1 MIFLT
6 YTVLLLGIGF
16 VFFCFA
22 AGFILFRFLCVRTAY
37 EKYAQSRKKLYSA
50 AKIETGITDKAETLT
65 LFATCRRR
73 FFLFPK
79 RKIVLCADLYNHP
92 DSTRAQ
98 KPHNIAV
105 LVHALSDSDVQTK
118 AFAKDY
124 YKRGFSVLNVDLR
137 AHGKSGG
144 TYAGLGYVKT
154 DAADLCLWLRCLVD
168 RFGTDIRIVL
178 HGISTGAAAVI
189 QCAYGILAEG
199 TDFNKEKN
207 SVKLVVADSSF
218 FRFSESVRHLLFLC
232 MPKAFVQRLL
242 FSCAAAAASC
252 INFIINGFTFF
263 ANCPGTCLQ
272 RFSRTNDGMHKTGH
286 CTLLLFHGKADTF
299 VPLKAAHSLYAFA
312 PEPKKLIV
320 TENAAHAESYFFAK
334 DQYMNEILGAFE
346 SAAV

>member
-124 YKRGFSVLNVDLR
+124 YKNL
-137 AHGKSGG
+137 
-144 TYAGLGYVKT
+144 
-154 DAADLCLWLRCLVD
+154 DA
-168 RFGTDIRIVL
+168 
-178 HGISTGAAAVI
+178 
-189 QCAYGILAEG
+189 
-199 TDFNKEKN
+199 K
-207 SVKLVVADSSF
+207 
-218 FRFSESVRHLLFLC
+218 
-232 MPKAFVQRLL
+232 
-242 FSCAAAAASC
+242 
-252 INFIINGFTFF
+252 
-263 ANCPGTCLQ
+263 
-272 RFSRTNDGMHKTGH
+272 
-286 CTLLLFHGKADTF
+286 
-299 VPLKAAHSLYAFA
+299 HSHHYH
-312 PEPKKLIV
+312 EPKYI
-320 TENAAHAESYFFAK
+320 F
-334 DQYMNEILGAFE
+334 
-346 SAAV
+346 